1 MKEKNKIKALM
12 LSIIPG
18 VGQFYNK
25 QIVKAVFFLLF
36 FVAGIIFTVIFGG
49 SAIIGLVTLGSI
61 PMKDNSMFLLVR
73 GALAIIIYA
82 IFIIA
87 YIVNLKDAYTT
98 RVKLDAGLEVPQ
110 KTGEI
115 LTAIWTNGFPYLVSM
130 PAYLLMSFVI
140 IFPVLVTIF
149 IAFTNY
155 DLAHTPPA
163 NLIDWVGF
171 ENFVKLF
178 VKSSFKA
185 AFFDVLQWTLI
196 WTFFS
201 TTLSVGLGVFVAI
214 VANQPWIKGQ
224 RFFRTIFLLPWAV
237 PAFVTILTF
246 SNMFN
251 DSFGAINMQ
260 VVPLLNKIPFIEIGQ
275 IPWRTSANWTKFAMI
290 LIQTWL
296 GFPYIY
302 VMVTGVLQSIPGD
315 LYEAA
320 RIDGAGAFKRF
331 QKITLPMVLF
341 ATAPV
346 MITQYTFNFN
356 NFSMIYLFNLG
367 GPGVIGG
374 GAGSTDILI
383 SWVYKLTTSAK
394 PDYALAAAVTLIIS
408 TGLIIVALL
417 GFKFT
422 NAFGKEDMM

>member
-18 VGQFYNK
+18 GGQFYNK
-25 QIVKAVFFLLF
+25 QIVKAVFFLLL
-36 FVAGIIFTVIFGG
+36 FVVGIIFTVIFGG
-49 SAIIGLVTLGSI
+49 SAIIGLITLGSI

-98 RVKLDAGLEVPQ
+98 RGKIDAGLEVPQ

-115 LTAIWTNGFPYLVSM
+115 LTTIWTNGFPYLVSM

-196 WTFFS
+196 WTFFA

-260 VVPLLNKIPFIEIGQ
+260 VVPLLNKLPFI
-275 IPWRTSANWTKFAMI
+275 
-290 LIQTWL
+290 
-296 GFPYIY
+296 
-302 VMVTGVLQSIPGD
+302 
-315 LYEAA
+315 
-320 RIDGAGAFKRF
+320 
-331 QKITLPMVLF
+331 
-341 ATAPV
+341 
-346 MITQYTFNFN
+346 
-356 NFSMIYLFNLG
+356 
-367 GPGVIGG
+367 
-374 GAGSTDILI
+374 
-383 SWVYKLTTSAK
+383 
-394 PDYALAAAVTLIIS
+394 
-408 TGLIIVALL
+408 
-417 GFKFT
+417 
-422 NAFGKEDMM
+422 